1 MMRISIDMSRV
12 PPAVEL
18 LDVDDHTSLKIVS
31 TQPEHSYIAPE
42 TLRALAGEAA
52 AEPEWDERFQRML
65 EYARR
70 HGWTRDDGAVR
81 AHIEWT

>member
-1 MMRISIDMSRV
+1 MNSV

-18 LDVDDHTSLKIVS
+18 LDVDDLTSLKIVS
-31 TQPEHSYIAPE
+31 AQPEHSYIAPE
-42 TLRALAGEAA
+42 TLRALAGDAVA
-52 AEPEWDERFQRML
+52 DPEWDERFQSML
-65 EYARR
+65 EYARS